1 MAGRMLAIVW
11 TEILGPHF
19 MRVAASVLV
28 VSGTLAGCVS
38 ERVDV
43 WADVKDMGPDIK
55 TRHRYKLAGYK
66 WKCPDEIRAYFQNPG
81 LGDAKLNEWCKEN
94 ERMIFMRYSTSFCR
108 FQPNVFSDTGI
119 PIVLNE
125 VSSTQH
131 SELFPT
137 FVLSILSFFAFPA
150 WIQGSG
156 EDVVAIN
163 VGNADIDIGKVTVG
177 MKSMESLSLIIP
189 SSLVLCGE
197 GADSRKD
204 AGYSMSALMKNRIFF
219 DRSETPEQDR
229 VDGVMAY
236 AIASRLKELED
247 SGQMDA
253 ILVQSNYRDEN
264 SLIPSAQAKNMPSD
278 VPSQKSPYRIIS
290 FVREADSD
298 FAYDFALEMDGD
310 PSVETFFGIQGIFA
324 REVLSAY
331 KMEHP
336 YVDVSTLKVDVLPR
350 LSGGRIVGRAAVL
363 TIVPLSQSYDAN
375 TRRGKL
381 SVRFHTG
388 QSVEA
393 RAWIRRNIETLVRD
407 KNIATVTGQ
416 QPPAVTY
423 YLLGEKIEDN
433 VMEVEFKAE

>member
-1 MAGRMLAIVW
+1 MKITFKSALCVLLCLLMVSSFASLGFSQTERITTCDGDCEFYPTIIV
-11 TEILGPHF
+11 
-19 MRVAASVLV
+19 
-28 VSGTLAGCVS
+28 
-38 ERVDV
+38 
-43 WADVKDMGPDIK
+43 
-55 TRHRYKLAGYK
+55 
-66 WKCPDEIRAYFQNPG
+66 PG
-81 LGDAKLNEWCKEN
+81 LGQSSVIVTDDNGN
-94 ERMIFMRYSTSFCR
+94 
-108 FQPNVFSDTGI
+108 
-119 PIVLNE
+119 PILDKDGKK
-125 VSSTQH
+125 VS
-131 SELFPT
+131 
-137 FVLSILSFFAFPA
+137 AFPA

-264 SLIPSAQAKNMPSD
+264 SLIPSAQARNMPSD

-298 FAYDFALEMDGD
+298 FAYDFALEISIT
-310 PSVETFFGIQGIFA
+310 PTTV
-324 REVLSAY
+324 
-331 KMEHP
+331 
-336 YVDVSTLKVDVLPR
+336 YVS
-350 LSGGRIVGRAAVL
+350 S
-363 TIVPLSQSYDAN
+363 
-375 TRRGKL
+375 
-381 SVRFHTG
+381 
-388 QSVEA
+388 
-393 RAWIRRNIETLVRD
+393 
-407 KNIATVTGQ
+407 
-416 QPPAVTY
+416 
-423 YLLGEKIEDN
+423 
-433 VMEVEFKAE
+433 